1 MALSTS
7 LAQSQKCKIV
17 LSGVVVD
24 ASNNAPLDRAVV
36 EIRELGL
43 KFITDL
49 EGHYHF
55 YNLCEGNYT
64 MVVNHISCD
73 SITLKIQIQ
82 KNLIK
87 NFRLPHS
94 LNELE
99 TVSVSAKKD
108 LTLNT
113 IKEELSNKIIDATRG
128 QSLGEILKN
137 VNGVA
142 VLQTGSTIFKPVI
155 HGLHSQRILL
165 LNNVVRL

>member
-82 KNLIK
+82 KI
-87 NFRLPHS
+87 
-94 LNELE
+94 
-99 TVSVSAKKD
+99 
-108 LTLNT
+108 
-113 IKEELSNKIIDATRG
+113 
-128 QSLGEILKN
+128 QILKSD
-137 VNGVA
+137 
-142 VLQTGSTIFKPVI
+142 LM
-155 HGLHSQRILL
+155 
-165 LNNVVRL
+165 